1 MLWHIKKVMHCHFP
15 DLSNRLSSI
24 TDPRKGIH
32 YTVEEV
38 VMAAVVLFLFKCESR
53 NSFNHKLKDEQFRS
67 NYFRMF
73 KLNPP
78 HMDSVN
84 DLIEKIEE
92 KELISLRC
100 RLLSSLIEKR
110 VFHRFRFFS
119 DYFCIGIDGTG
130 AYHWGDDPD
139 KEIKDFAL
147 KKESSTGKVS
157 YNSLILES
165 VLICNNGMTIP
176 LISEWIAND
185 GQKYDKQD
193 CELKAFKRL
202 AEKLKD
208 YFPRLPVCLL
218 VDGLYTNVALMDICQ
233 QCEWKFITVF
243 KDGNLPSVWE
253 EVESLLPLEKD
264 NTIEQVCGDSIWWYT
279 YNYKWL
285 KDIQYQKHTVNWI
298 KCVEENQHR
307 KTSQKQIKQFV
318 YLTNI
323 DVNRDNVALLLKA
336 GRARWGIEDHFNT
349 QKNRGGNLHHK
360 FNRNNLNAIKN
371 WHNLR
376 QLACMIGELVEYCEQ
391 IQSLLK
397 QQSKMSLK
405 ELYANLNSYLTMCHA
420 DEVIVE
426 FEHWS
431 ISPRQIRLE

>member
-1 MLWHIKKVMHCHFP
+1 MTQVPKTEARSCCGISKKSCPAIFQTCPVGCP
-15 DLSNRLSSI
+15 LSP
-24 TDPRKGIH
+24 THAKGFI
-32 YTVEEV
+32 
-38 VMAAVVLFLFKCESR
+38 
-53 NSFNHKLKDEQFRS
+53 
-67 NYFRMF
+67 
-73 KLNPP
+73 
-78 HMDSVN
+78 
-84 DLIEKIEE
+84 
-92 KELISLRC
+92 
-100 RLLSSLIEKR
+100 
-110 VFHRFRFFS
+110 
-119 DYFCIGIDGTG
+119 
-130 AYHWGDDPD
+130 
-139 KEIKDFAL
+139 
-147 KKESSTGKVS
+147 
-157 YNSLILES
+157 
-165 VLICNNGMTIP
+165 
-176 LISEWIAND
+176 
-185 GQKYDKQD
+185 
-193 CELKAFKRL
+193 
-202 AEKLKD
+202 
-208 YFPRLPVCLL
+208 
-218 VDGLYTNVALMDICQ
+218 MDICKQ
-233 QCEWKFITVF
+233 YDWKFITVF

-285 KDIQYQKHTVNWI
+285 KDIHYQKHTVNWI

>member
-130 AYHWGDDPD
+130 VYQWGDNP
-139 KEIKDFAL
+139 
-147 KKESSTGKVS
+147 
-157 YNSLILES
+157 
-165 VLICNNGMTIP
+165 
-176 LISEWIAND
+176 
-185 GQKYDKQD
+185 
-193 CELKAFKRL
+193 
-202 AEKLKD
+202 EK
-208 YFPRLPVCLL
+208 
-218 VDGLYTNVALMDICQ
+218 
-233 QCEWKFITVF
+233 
-243 KDGNLPSVWE
+243 
-253 EVESLLPLEKD
+253 
-264 NTIEQVCGDSIWWYT
+264 
-279 YNYKWL
+279 
-285 KDIQYQKHTVNWI
+285 
-298 KCVEENQHR
+298 
-307 KTSQKQIKQFV
+307 
-318 YLTNI
+318 
-323 DVNRDNVALLLKA
+323 
-336 GRARWGIEDHFNT
+336 
-349 QKNRGGNLHHK
+349 
-360 FNRNNLNAIKN
+360 
-371 WHNLR
+371 
-376 QLACMIGELVEYCEQ
+376 
-391 IQSLLK
+391 
-397 QQSKMSLK
+397 
-405 ELYANLNSYLTMCHA
+405 
-420 DEVIVE
+420 
-426 FEHWS
+426 
-431 ISPRQIRLE
+431 